1 MKYYVVDAFTDE
13 LFKGNPAGICI
24 LEKWLDNELLQNIA
38 YENNLAETAFIVKN
52 NSQYD
57 LRWFTPK
64 TEIELCG
71 HATLAS
77 AYIIKNFIEDNDFLK
92 FNTKSGILTV
102 LYNKEKELYEMDF
115 PAIKTE
121 KVEIIEIVQNAIN
134 EKIKETYLS
143 RDLLLLLE
151 NEEQVKNLMVNFD
164 LLKTITICHGFI
176 TTALSS
182 NKEYNFVSRYF
193 APNVGINEDHVTG
206 SSHTTLIPFWA
217 ERLGKNKLIAK
228 QLSKRGGTLYCE
240 NNGDRVKISGKVK
253 LYLEGNIEIK

>member
-13 LFKGNPAGICI
+13 LFKGNPAGVCI
-24 LEKWLDNELLQNIA
+24 LEKWLDNKLLQNIA
-38 YENNLAETAFIVKN
+38 YENNLAETVFIVKN

-77 AYIIKNFIEDNDFLK
+77 AYIIKNFIEDNDFLT

-102 LYNKEKELYEMDF
+102 LFNKEKELFEMDF
-115 PAIKTE
+115 PARKTE
-121 KVEIIEIVQNAIN
+121 KVEIIETVQNAIN

-176 TTALSS
+176 ATALSS

-240 NNGDRVKISGKVK
+240 NNGDRVKIAGKAK
-253 LYLEGNIEIK
+253 LYLEGNIELK

>member
-1 MKYYVVDAFTDE
+1 MKYYVADAFTDE

-24 LEKWLDNELLQNIA
+24 LEKWLDNVLLQNIA

-52 NSQYD
+52 NSQYE

-77 AYIIKNFIEDNDFLK
+77 AYIIKNFIEDNDFLT

-102 LYNKEKELYEMDF
+102 LYNKENELYEMDF
-115 PAIKTE
+115 PAIKTK
-121 KVEIIEIVQNAIN
+121 KVEIIETVQNAIN

-151 NEEQVKNLMVNFD
+151 NEEQVKNLKVKFD
-164 LLKTITICHGFI
+164 LLKTLNICHGFI
-176 TTALSS
+176 ATALSS

-240 NNGDRVKISGKVK
+240 NNGDRVKIAGKAK
-253 LYLEGNIEIK
+253 LYLEGNIELK